1 MKDRDDKKDLVRERV
16 RRQAVQS
23 AKDLVAGLTRKAR
36 QDVDER
42 LKQLDRDRFLG
53 EDMLWSP
60 PCGTRLDSA
69 DGLEKGVVTLFSRW
83 STQARLASAR
93 GDKTR
98 ARALAVRLSSLPLGT
113 LPQLRRRL
121 AKLLEE
127 LA

>member
-1 MKDRDDKKDLVRERV
+1 MKDHDTKKNLVKDRV
-16 RRQAVQS
+16 KRQARQS

-53 EDMLWSP
+53 EEMAWSP
-60 PCGTRLDSA
+60 PCGTRLDTA

-83 STQARLASAR
+83 STQARMASAR
-93 GDKTR
+93 GDKAR
-98 ARALAVRLSSLPLGT
+98 ARILLTRLSNLPLGT

-121 AKLLEE
+121 AKLTEE

>member
-1 MKDRDDKKDLVRERV
+1 MKDHDTKKNLVKDRV
-16 RRQAVQS
+16 KRQARQS

-53 EDMLWSP
+53 EEMAWSP
-60 PCGTRLDSA
+60 PCGTRLDTA

-83 STQARLASAR
+83 STQARMASAR
-93 GDKTR
+93 GDKAR
-98 ARALAVRLSSLPLGT
+98 ARTLLTRLSSLPLGT

-121 AKLLEE
+121 AKLVEE